1 MTDEDPLGTALHLLR
16 LTGTFYCRAELTAP
30 WGIARELTP
39 AVLLVGLAA
48 YVLKLGSLGVVL
60 ALVESGLPK
69 LRVFRVPDLL
79 GAASLLALLAVVSLF
94 VVGG

>member
-1 MTDEDPLGTALHLLR
+1 
-16 LTGTFYCRAELTAP
+16 
-30 WGIARELTP
+30 
-39 AVLLVGLAA
+39 VLKVGLF
-48 YVLKLGSLGVVL
+48 GVAL

-69 LRVFRVPDLL
+69 LRVFRIPDLL